1 MTITHTIEQTVD
13 IPASRRITID
23 VPGEVPTGAAII
35 TFTLAPKAAALHEC
49 PICAGNC
56 DPVTGNPR
64 YNAETVA
71 AIKEGRAMMRGEIP
85 AKRFSSLD
93 EMWDDLI
100 RDDLDEPSIDEPDYK
115 ACTVTFHRT
124 GTHSDLDI

>member
-1 MTITHTIEQTVD
+1 MTITQTVEIPADRRLTIE
-13 IPASRRITID
+13 
-23 VPGEVPTGAAII
+23 VPREVPAGRTIL
-35 TFTLAPKAAALHEC
+35 TFTPVPER
-49 PICAGNC
+49 NY
-56 DPVTGNPR
+56 DPVNGNPH

-100 RDDLDEPSIDEPDYK
+100 RDDLDEPSENN
-115 ACTVTFHRT
+115 
-124 GTHSDLDI
+124 